1 MRTTVDL
8 DDDARRAV
16 DELRREQGYGLSAA
30 VNELIRR
37 GLHAKPNHER
47 FAPRTRKVGVRI
59 DASNV
64 VDALEVLEGP
74 QAR

>member
-8 DDDARRAV
+8 DDDTRRAV

-37 GLHAKPNHER
+37 GILDKPGYER
-47 FAPRTRKVGVRI
+47 FAPRAHKLGIRI
-59 DASNV
+59 DLSNV
-64 VDALEVLEGP
+64 ADALEVLESP

>member
-8 DDDARRAV
+8 DDDTRRAV
-16 DELRREQGYGLSAA
+16 EELRREYGYGLSAA

-37 GLHAKPNHER
+37 GVLDKPDHER
-47 FAPRTRKVGVRI
+47 FDARTRKVGIRI
-59 DASNV
+59 DVSNV
-64 VDALEVLEGP
+64 ADALEVLEGP